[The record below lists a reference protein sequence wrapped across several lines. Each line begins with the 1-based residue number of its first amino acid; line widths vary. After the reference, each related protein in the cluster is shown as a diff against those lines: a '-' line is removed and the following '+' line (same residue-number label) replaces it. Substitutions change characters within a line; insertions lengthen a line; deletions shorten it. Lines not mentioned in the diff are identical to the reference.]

1 MDEDMKSRGQWF
13 AVQTLSGQEKK
24 ARENI
29 QRLIDMGEAAGIYEA
44 VIPEERVSEVRNGK
58 QFIRPRKL
66 FPGYIFIRMDLY
78 DPSTGI
84 INEDAWYF
92 VRNVKGIIGFIGGTN
107 NPTPLAESEVRAIFR
122 TEEARET
129 VVPKIVYE
137 VGETVSRASSA
148 RLRTLKVLS
157 RKLTMS
163 AGNSNS
169 WFPSSDAQLLWNWS
183 FGRSTV
189 NFEFT
194 VGT

>member
-84 INEDAWYF
+84 IDEDAWYF

-137 VGETVSRASSA
+137 VGETVRICDGAFENFEGVVQEIDNE
-148 RLRTLKVLS
+148 RGKLKLMVS
-157 RKLTMS
+157 I
-163 AGNSNS
+163 
-169 WFPSSDAQLLWNWS
+169 
-183 FGRSTV
+183 FGRSTPV
-189 NFEFT
+189 ELEFWQ
-194 VGT
+194 VDREL